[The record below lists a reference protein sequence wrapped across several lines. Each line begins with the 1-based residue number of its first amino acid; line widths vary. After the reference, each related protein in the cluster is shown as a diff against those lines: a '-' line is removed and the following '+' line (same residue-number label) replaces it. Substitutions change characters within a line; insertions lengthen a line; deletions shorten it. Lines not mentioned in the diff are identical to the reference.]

1 MTPLG
6 GTSSS
11 TACAAAIPEAKV
23 SARPPSKAPIACS
36 SACQVGLLWRPYPI
50 VAALVSCAPTY
61 VEAKTTGGFNGASTD
76 RSGRPAVTAT
86 VSTCGRVERGV
97 SGGWGWLITG
107 PV

>member
-36 SACQVGLLWRPYPI
+36 SACQVGLP
-50 VAALVSCAPTY
+50 
-61 VEAKTTGGFNGASTD
+61 
-76 RSGRPAVTAT
+76 
-86 VSTCGRVERGV
+86 
-97 SGGWGWLITG
+97 
-107 PV
+107 